1 MRMRTVRDL
10 IGVELAPYTY
20 SVEKGKIRE
29 LAAAIGDPNPI
40 YYDEAS
46 AINEGYEGIPIPL
59 TFLQVIDLWGGYS
72 FEEKCQMLDLN
83 PVKILHGEQ
92 GYKFLKPIYAN
103 DILTVS
109 GKVTDVKIKQGS
121 SGGMNLIT
129 LEFEYRNQKNE
140 LVALSRNLTIER
152 H

>member
-1 MRMRTVRDL
+1 MSAIKDL
-10 IGVELAPYTY
+10 IGLELTPYTY

-40 YYDEAS
+40 YYDEEAAKS
-46 AINEGYEGIPIPL
+46 EGYDGIPIPL

-72 FEEKCQMLDLN
+72 FEQKCQKLNLN

-92 GYKFLKPIYAN
+92 GYEFFKPIYA
-103 DILTVS
+103 DDVLTVS
-109 GKVTDVKIKQGS
+109 GKVADVKVKQGS

-129 LEFEYRNQKNE
+129 LEFEYRNQYNE
-140 LVALSRNLTIER
+140 LVARSRNVTIER

>member
-1 MRMRTVRDL
+1 MSNVKNL
-10 IGVELAPYTY
+10 IGLELEPYTY

-29 LAAAIGDPNPI
+29 LASAIGDLNPI
-40 YYDEAS
+40 YYDEETAR
-46 AINEGYEGIPIPL
+46 NEGFEGIPVPL

-72 FEEKCQMLDLN
+72 FQEKCEMLNLN

-92 GYKFLKPIYAN
+92 GYQFLQPIYAN
-103 DILTVS
+103 DVLTVS
-109 GKVTDVKIKQGS
+109 GKVTDVKVKQGS

-129 LEFEYRNQKNE
+129 LEFEYRNQHDE
-140 LVALSRNLTIER
+140 SVALSRNLTIER